1 MQWQDQ
7 GRFRLVVRCIDLKV
21 DRRAKVVRGFA
32 LRSWLYPRQFSCNA
46 QSVSNRKLALITG
59 ASSGIGREFARFLA
73 KSGYD
78 IIAVARR
85 RELLESLASEL
96 QVFGAQTKVV
106 VADLSTSVGVQSVI
120 DEASSVDFLVLNAGI
135 TRAARVG
142 STSGDEITKLNTLL
156 ATGVVEVC
164 EAIVPKM
171 MQRKMGCVVIV
182 SSIAAFTP
190 MPKSALY
197 AAAKSYVT
205 SYGRSLNMEVRK
217 SGVQVCVVCPG
228 YVRTDLHQQAGLT
241 HLRERVPKWLWVNPD
256 DVVEAALRGL
266 RKNKSVVVPGAIYRL
281 ARPFL
286 GSRVAQ
292 TIWQRTTS
300 RK

>member
-1 MQWQDQ
+1 M
-7 GRFRLVVRCIDLKV
+7 V
-21 DRRAKVVRGFA
+21 
-32 LRSWLYPRQFSCNA
+32 
-46 QSVSNRKLALITG
+46 
-59 ASSGIGREFARFLA
+59 LA
-73 KSGYD
+73 KNGYD
-78 IIAVARR
+78 IVAVARR
-85 RELLESLASEL
+85 RELLESLAVEL

-142 STSGDEITKLNTLL
+142 TTSGDEILKLNTLL
-156 ATGVVEVC
+156 ATGVVELC
-164 EAIVPKM
+164 EAIVPQM
-171 MQRKMGCVVIV
+171 MQRKTGDVVIV

-197 AAAKSYVT
+197 AAAKSYVM
-205 SYGRSLNMEVRK
+205 SYGRSLNLEVRG
-217 SGVQVCVVCPG
+217 SGVRVCVVCPG

-241 HLRERVPKWLWVNPD
+241 HLRARVPKWLWINSD
-256 DVVEAALRGL
+256 DVVRAALSGL
-266 RKNKSVVVPGAIYRL
+266 GNNKSVVVPGAIYRL

-286 GSRVAQ
+286 GSWVAQ
-292 TIWQRTTS
+292 TIWRRTTS

>member
-1 MQWQDQ
+1 M
-7 GRFRLVVRCIDLKV
+7 
-21 DRRAKVVRGFA
+21 
-32 LRSWLYPRQFSCNA
+32 
-46 QSVSNRKLALITG
+46 SNRQLALITG
-59 ASSGIGREFARFLA
+59 ASSGIGREFAIALA

-85 RELLESLASEL
+85 RDLLESLASEL
-96 QVFGAQTKVV
+96 QVFGAHTKVV
-106 VADLSTSVGVQSVI
+106 VADLSTSVDVQSVI
-120 DEASSVDFLVLNAGI
+120 TAASDADFLVLNAGV
-135 TRAARVG
+135 TLAARVG
-142 STSGDEITKLNTLL
+142 STSSDEISRLNTLL

-171 MQRKMGCVVIV
+171 MERKMGSVVIV

-205 SYGRSLNMEVRK
+205 SYGRSLNLEVRK
-217 SGVQVCVVCPG
+217 SGVRVCVVCPG
-228 YVRTDLHQQAGLT
+228 YVRTELHRNAGLS
-241 HLRERVPKWLWVNPD
+241 HLRERVPKWLWINPE
-256 DVVEAALRGL
+256 VVVDAALRGL

-292 TIWQRTTS
+292 TIWQHTTR

>member
-1 MQWQDQ
+1 M
-7 GRFRLVVRCIDLKV
+7 
-21 DRRAKVVRGFA
+21 
-32 LRSWLYPRQFSCNA
+32 
-46 QSVSNRKLALITG
+46 SNRQLALITG
-59 ASSGIGREFARFLA
+59 ASSGIGREFAIALA

-85 RELLESLASEL
+85 RDLLESLASEL
-96 QVFGAQTKVV
+96 QVFGAHTKVV
-106 VADLSTSVGVQSVI
+106 VADLSTRVDVQSVI
-120 DEASSVDFLVLNAGI
+120 TAASDADFLVLNAGV
-135 TRAARVG
+135 TLAARVG
-142 STSGDEITKLNTLL
+142 STSSDEISRFNMLL

-171 MQRKMGCVVIV
+171 MERKMGSVVIV

-205 SYGRSLNMEVRK
+205 SYGRSLNLEVRK
-217 SGVQVCVVCPG
+217 SGVRVCVVCPG
-228 YVRTDLHQQAGLT
+228 YVRTELHRNAGLS
-241 HLRERVPKWLWVNPD
+241 HLRERVPKWLWINPE
-256 DVVEAALRGL
+256 VVVDAALRDL

-292 TIWQRTTS
+292 TIWQRTTR

>member
-1 MQWQDQ
+1 M
-7 GRFRLVVRCIDLKV
+7 
-21 DRRAKVVRGFA
+21 
-32 LRSWLYPRQFSCNA
+32 
-46 QSVSNRKLALITG
+46 SNRQLALITG
-59 ASSGIGREFARFLA
+59 ASSGIGREFAIALA

-96 QVFGAQTKVV
+96 QVFGTQTQVV

-120 DEASSVDFLVLNAGI
+120 AVASDADFLVLNAGV
-135 TRAARVG
+135 TLAARVG
-142 STSGDEITKLNTLL
+142 STSGDEISKLNTLL
-156 ATGVVEVC
+156 ATGVIEVC

-171 MQRKMGCVVIV
+171 MHRKMGRVVIV

-197 AAAKSYVT
+197 AAAK
-205 SYGRSLNMEVRK
+205 
-217 SGVQVCVVCPG
+217 
-228 YVRTDLHQQAGLT
+228 
-241 HLRERVPKWLWVNPD
+241 WLWINPEVVVN
-256 DVVEAALRGL
+256 AALRGL

-286 GSRVAQ
+286 GSKVAQ

>member
-1 MQWQDQ
+1 
-7 GRFRLVVRCIDLKV
+7 
-21 DRRAKVVRGFA
+21 
-32 LRSWLYPRQFSCNA
+32 
-46 QSVSNRKLALITG
+46 VSNRQLALITG

-96 QVFGAQTKVV
+96 RVFGTQTKVV
-106 VADLSTSVGVQSVI
+106 VADLSTSGGVQSVI
-120 DEASSVDFLVLNAGI
+120 SEARNVDFLVLNAGI

-142 STSGDEITKLNTLL
+142 ATSGEEIAKLNTLL

-171 MQRKMGCVVIV
+171 LQRKMGKVVII

-197 AAAKSYVT
+197 AAAKSFVT
-205 SYGRSLNMEVRK
+205 SYGRSLNLEVGE

-228 YVRTDLHQQAGLT
+228 YVRTELHQQAGLT
-241 HLRERVPKWLWVNPD
+241 HLRERVPKWLWINPEY
-256 DVVEAALRGL
+256 VVEAALRGL
-266 RKNKSVVVPGAIYRL
+266 RKNKSVVVPGLVYRL

-286 GSRVAQ
+286 GSTMAQ
-292 TIWQRTTS
+292 SIWRRTTK
-300 RK
+300 RY